1 MKFTMGRTMKI
12 VVAVLIVAVIAI
24 VMLSPYSF
32 EKYTA
37 SSKMIQVT
45 STDTVT
51 KDANGKKKQQ
61 VYSFKKDD
69 KKYTEI
75 VNVLDQYSYHFT
87 TKTLTN
93 SSQMSTSSKP
103 QMIMLFGNKMLVVS
117 DSGEILLD
125 NHVYRMGYSGGKDAK
140 NMMKSINKILKK
152 QIMEEDTMGFERLY
166 KNLIDI
172 IKEEQAKLGFRRES
186 IRLYYPLSSLNHF
199 FETEDTE
206 EQMKTRICQMPE
218 FIK

>member
-1 MKFTMGRTMKI
+1 MKI
-12 VVAVLIVAVIAI
+12 LVAILIVAIIAI
-24 VMLSPYSF
+24 VMLSPYF

-61 VYSFKKDD
+61 VYSYKKDD

-93 SSQMSTSSKP
+93 SSQMSDSSKP
-103 QMIMLFGNKMLVVS
+103 QMIMLFGNKMLVIS

-140 NMMKSINKILKK
+140 KMMKSINKILKS
-152 QIMEEDTMGFERLY
+152 E
-166 KNLIDI
+166 
-172 IKEEQAKLGFRRES
+172 
-186 IRLYYPLSSLNHF
+186 
-199 FETEDTE
+199 
-206 EQMKTRICQMPE
+206 
-218 FIK
+218 

>member
-1 MKFTMGRTMKI
+1 MEEQQNEIYNGKDNEDPCSNFDRSNHCDRYALTI
-12 VVAVLIVAVIAI
+12 F
-24 VMLSPYSF
+24 F
-32 EKYTA
+32 ENIQHHLN
-37 SSKMIQVT
+37 IQVT

-61 VYSFKKDD
+61 VYSYKKDD

-93 SSQMSTSSKP
+93 SSQMSDSSKP
-103 QMIMLFGNKMLVVS
+103 QMIMLFGNKMLVIS

-140 NMMKSINKILKK
+140 KMMKSINKILKS
-152 QIMEEDTMGFERLY
+152 E
-166 KNLIDI
+166 
-172 IKEEQAKLGFRRES
+172 
-186 IRLYYPLSSLNHF
+186 
-199 FETEDTE
+199 
-206 EQMKTRICQMPE
+206 
-218 FIK
+218 

>member
-1 MKFTMGRTMKI
+1 
-12 VVAVLIVAVIAI
+12 
-24 VMLSPYSF
+24 
-32 EKYTA
+32 
-37 SSKMIQVT
+37 MIQVT

-125 NHVYRMGYSGGKDAK
+125 KHVYLMGYSGGKDAK

-152 QIMEEDTMGFERLY
+152 
-166 KNLIDI
+166 
-172 IKEEQAKLGFRRES
+172 
-186 IRLYYPLSSLNHF
+186 
-199 FETEDTE
+199 
-206 EQMKTRICQMPE
+206 
-218 FIK
+218 

>member
-12 VVAVLIVAVIAI
+12 LVAILIVAIIAI

-45 STDTVT
+45 STATVT

-61 VYSFKKDD
+61 VYSYKKDD

-87 TKTLTN
+87 TKT
-93 SSQMSTSSKP
+93 SQMSDSSKP
-103 QMIMLFGNKMLVVS
+103 QMIMLFGNKMLVIS

-140 NMMKSINKILKK
+140 KMMKSINKILKS
-152 QIMEEDTMGFERLY
+152 E
-166 KNLIDI
+166 
-172 IKEEQAKLGFRRES
+172 
-186 IRLYYPLSSLNHF
+186 
-199 FETEDTE
+199 
-206 EQMKTRICQMPE
+206 
-218 FIK
+218 

>member
-12 VVAVLIVAVIAI
+12 LVAILIVAIIAI

-61 VYSFKKDD
+61 VYSYKKDD

-93 SSQMSTSSKP
+93 SSQMSDSSKP
-103 QMIMLFGNKMLVVS
+103 QMIMLLLVIS

-140 NMMKSINKILKK
+140 KMMKSINKILKS
-152 QIMEEDTMGFERLY
+152 E
-166 KNLIDI
+166 
-172 IKEEQAKLGFRRES
+172 
-186 IRLYYPLSSLNHF
+186 
-199 FETEDTE
+199 
-206 EQMKTRICQMPE
+206 
-218 FIK
+218 

>member
-12 VVAVLIVAVIAI
+12 LVAVLIVAVLAF

-61 VYSFKKDD
+61 VYSYKKDD

-93 SSQMSTSSKP
+93 SSQMSDSSKP
-103 QMIMLFGNKMLVVS
+103 QMIMLFGNKMLVIS

-140 NMMKSINKILKK
+140 KMMKSINKILKS
-152 QIMEEDTMGFERLY
+152 E
-166 KNLIDI
+166 
-172 IKEEQAKLGFRRES
+172 
-186 IRLYYPLSSLNHF
+186 
-199 FETEDTE
+199 
-206 EQMKTRICQMPE
+206 
-218 FIK
+218 

>member
-12 VVAVLIVAVIAI
+12 LVAVLIVAIIAI

-37 SSKMIQVT
+37 SS

-61 VYSFKKDD
+61 VYSYKKDD

-93 SSQMSTSSKP
+93 SSQMSDSSKP
-103 QMIMLFGNKMLVVS
+103 QMIMLFGNKMLVIS

-140 NMMKSINKILKK
+140 KMMKSINKILKS
-152 QIMEEDTMGFERLY
+152 E
-166 KNLIDI
+166 
-172 IKEEQAKLGFRRES
+172 
-186 IRLYYPLSSLNHF
+186 
-199 FETEDTE
+199 
-206 EQMKTRICQMPE
+206 
-218 FIK
+218 

>member
-12 VVAVLIVAVIAI
+12 LVAILIVAIIAI
-24 VMLSPYSF
+24 VMLSP
-32 EKYTA
+32 YTA

-61 VYSFKKDD
+61 VYSYKKDD

-93 SSQMSTSSKP
+93 SSQMSDSSKP
-103 QMIMLFGNKMLVVS
+103 QMIMLFGNKMLVIS

-140 NMMKSINKILKK
+140 KMMKSINKILKS
-152 QIMEEDTMGFERLY
+152 E
-166 KNLIDI
+166 
-172 IKEEQAKLGFRRES
+172 
-186 IRLYYPLSSLNHF
+186 
-199 FETEDTE
+199 
-206 EQMKTRICQMPE
+206 
-218 FIK
+218 

>member
-1 MKFTMGRTMKI
+1 MKITMGRTMKI
-12 VVAVLIVAVIAI
+12 VVAILIVGIIAA

-37 SSKMIQVT
+37 SSKLIQVT
-45 STDTVT
+45 SADTVT

-87 TKTLTN
+87 MKTLTN
-93 SSQMSTSSKP
+93 SSQMSQSSTP
-103 QMIMLFGNKMLVVS
+103 QMILLFGKTMLVVS

-140 NMMKSINKILKK
+140 NMMKSINKILKSK
-152 QIMEEDTMGFERLY
+152 
-166 KNLIDI
+166 
-172 IKEEQAKLGFRRES
+172 
-186 IRLYYPLSSLNHF
+186 
-199 FETEDTE
+199 
-206 EQMKTRICQMPE
+206 
-218 FIK
+218 

>member
-1 MKFTMGRTMKI
+1 
-12 VVAVLIVAVIAI
+12 
-24 VMLSPYSF
+24 
-32 EKYTA
+32 
-37 SSKMIQVT
+37 MIQVT

-93 SSQMSTSSKP
+93 SSQMSSSSTP
-103 QMIMLFGNKMLVVS
+103 QMIMLFGNKMLVIS

-140 NMMKSINKILKK
+140 NMMKSINKILKSK
-152 QIMEEDTMGFERLY
+152 
-166 KNLIDI
+166 
-172 IKEEQAKLGFRRES
+172 
-186 IRLYYPLSSLNHF
+186 
-199 FETEDTE
+199 
-206 EQMKTRICQMPE
+206 
-218 FIK
+218 

>member
-1 MKFTMGRTMKI
+1 MGRTRKI
-12 VVAVLIVAVIAI
+12 LEAIMIVAIRAI
-24 VMLSPYSF
+24 VKLTPYSF

-37 SSKMIQVT
+37 PSKMIQVT

-61 VYSFKKDD
+61 VYSYKKDD

-93 SSQMSTSSKP
+93 SSQMSDSSKP
-103 QMIMLFGNKMLVVS
+103 QMIMLFGNKMLVIS

-140 NMMKSINKILKK
+140 KMMKSINKILKS
-152 QIMEEDTMGFERLY
+152 E
-166 KNLIDI
+166 
-172 IKEEQAKLGFRRES
+172 
-186 IRLYYPLSSLNHF
+186 
-199 FETEDTE
+199 
-206 EQMKTRICQMPE
+206 
-218 FIK
+218 

>member
-1 MKFTMGRTMKI
+1 MEEQQNEIYNGKDNEDPCSNFDRSNHCDRYALT
-12 VVAVLIVAVIAI
+12 
-24 VMLSPYSF
+24 
-32 EKYTA
+32 
-37 SSKMIQVT
+37 IQVT

-61 VYSFKKDD
+61 VYSYKKDD

-93 SSQMSTSSKP
+93 SSQMSDSSKP
-103 QMIMLFGNKMLVVS
+103 QMIMLFGNKMLVIS

-140 NMMKSINKILKK
+140 KMMKSINKILKS
-152 QIMEEDTMGFERLY
+152 E
-166 KNLIDI
+166 
-172 IKEEQAKLGFRRES
+172 
-186 IRLYYPLSSLNHF
+186 
-199 FETEDTE
+199 
-206 EQMKTRICQMPE
+206 
-218 FIK
+218 